1 MACHWH
7 CRTAERTRHP
17 AVPSSSR
24 ARREAVTCRPWATWP
39 CHTERVR
46 ARRPLR
52 ALQVARSAACA
63 RFTFY
68 LRLLVFFSFWASCT
82 IMAQNQHPVD
92 LRNGAARKCPSKM
105 PNSCIGHGRLL
116 RIRPTRTLV
125 AREAGYVSRSQ
136 VPLGS
141 GCAWPPTH
149 ASITHDVDARSG
161 AACRALPFK
170 RTAPPWAPRPQ
181 LLLAENWLHSLHA
194 CQL

>member
-39 CHTERVR
+39 
-46 ARRPLR
+46 PL
-52 ALQVARSAACA
+52 AHA
-63 RFTFY
+63 FPFY
-68 LRLLVFFSFWASCT
+68 FDYYVFFSFWASCT